1 MEIPKAHNL
10 WLPYLTL
17 VVALLLRTIHLPGVA
32 VYGAPD
38 WVALVLLYWVLAI
51 PYRFGILFAFFV
63 GLVVDVHGGTP
74 LGLNGLALA
83 FVAYAALVLH
93 QRIRIYPPVQQAGM
107 VFLILAAYLVI
118 KHSLRSFIG
127 LSPDQSV
134 LYLVP
139 AVTSA
144 LFWPLIYLL
153 LRGLRIR
160 YRVK

>member
-10 WLPYLTL
+10 WVPFMTL
-17 VVALLLRTIHLPGVA
+17 LVAFTLRTINLPGVA

-38 WVALVLLYWVLAI
+38 WVALAVIYWVLAI
-51 PYRFGILFAFFV
+51 PYRFGIFFAFLV
-63 GLVVDVHGGTP
+63 GLVVDVHEGVP
-74 LGLNGLALA
+74 LGLNGFCLA

-107 VFLILAAYLVI
+107 VLLILAAYLVI
-118 KHSLRSFIG
+118 KHTLRGFIG
-127 LSPDQSV
+127 LSPQQSF

-144 LFWPLIYLL
+144 FIWPLIYLT